1 MKNTLA
7 VCLLTIA
14 AMSCNKENV
23 TKLTNKDGL
32 AVTTPVITNYYVS
45 PTGNDTNAG
54 TTSATALKTIQA
66 ALNKTTNGA
75 GSTIYVAAGTYGER
89 LTWPNS
95 GADSTAPITLTN
107 YAGGTVILDGSTT
120 TSSTANAM
128 ITVASKSHIRIN
140 NISIAN
146 NIRLNA
152 SGIYISGAGT
162 DVQVTSC
169 KIYNVGF
176 TTDSTVIP
184 TSSQNA
190 NPFVVVGSLDSS
202 YNKIYIGSNQVYS
215 CNTGFSEA
223 MTLNGNIEN
232 FLIESNIIHNVR
244 NIGIDIAGHY
254 SWTGAP
260 ASVNFARNGNVKY
273 NTVYKCVS
281 LAAVS
286 AGIYVDGAQYVNV
299 EGNTIYQN
307 GVGVSVGCEN
317 NNFTANGINIRDN
330 FIYNNI
336 DAGIY
341 FGASAAN
348 SKVTYSTLM
357 NNTFFNNYTKGGWG
371 GEIHI
376 QNTDYLSIKNNIIQS
391 GNANNLEVLALSG
404 YTSTNLSMDYNRYY
418 SVSGVATNVAFDWG
432 GITGTGYGS
441 LADFTTATGLD
452 AHSTYG
458 IPSFVSSTTPNLHL
472 ASGSACINAG
482 DPAFVLGYQELDID
496 KQIRKQGGR
505 VDIGADET
513 PN

>member
-7 VCLLTIA
+7 VCLLLLSA
-14 AMSCNKENV
+14 LACRKENE
-23 TKLTNKDGL
+23 TKINNKGELALGILT
-32 AVTTPVITNYYVS
+32 ITNYYVS
-45 PTGNDTNAG
+45 PTGNDANAG
-54 TTSATALKTIQA
+54 TSSSAPLKTIQA

-89 LTWPNS
+89 LSWPNS
-95 GADSTAPITLTN
+95 GADSASPITLTN
-107 YAGGTVILDGSTT
+107 YAGGTVILDGTSTSAS
-120 TSSTANAM
+120 TSNAM
-128 ITVASKSHIRIN
+128 ITVFSKSHLRIN
-140 NISIAN
+140 NISITN

-169 KIYNVGF
+169 KIYNVGY
-176 TTDSTVIP
+176 TTDSTAIP
-184 TSSQNA
+184 TSTQNA

-202 YNKIYIGSNQVYS
+202 YNKIYVGSNQIYS

-232 FLIESNIIHNVR
+232 FLIESNVIHHVR

-260 ASVNFARNGNVKY
+260 ASVNYARNGNVKY
-273 NTVYKCVS
+273 NIVYKCVS
-281 LAAVS
+281 QAAPS

-317 NNFTANGINIRDN
+317 SNFTANGINIRDN
-330 FIYNNI
+330 FIYSNI

-341 FGASAAN
+341 IGANATG
-348 SKVTYSTLM
+348 SKVTYSSVT
-357 NNTFFNNYTKGGWG
+357 NNTFFKNFTKTGWG

-376 QNTDYLSIKNNIIQS
+376 QNTDYLSIKDNIIQS
-391 GNANNLEVLALSG
+391 GNTNNIEVIALAG
-404 YTSTNLSMDYNRYY
+404 YTTTNLSMDYNRYY
-418 SVSGVATNVAFDWG
+418 SASGVATNVAFDWG
-432 GITGTGYGS
+432 GINSTGYGS
-441 LADFTTATGLD
+441 LAAFTTGTGLD
-452 AHSTYG
+452 VHSTYG
-458 IPSFVSSTTPNLHL
+458 NPSFVNSTTPNLHL
-472 ASGSACINAG
+472 ASGSACINTG
-482 DPAFVLGYQELDID
+482 DPSFVLGYQEFDID
-496 KQIRKQGGR
+496 KQTRKQSGH

-513 PN
+513 AN